1 MTVAAWIW
9 KARRDCKRCQ
19 GFGLYADERQTVDG
33 RRVAISPQAIANGER
48 TVVCEVCGADGN
60 PVEKKEPKRRRM

>member
-1 MTVAAWIW
+1 MR
-9 KARRDCKRCQ
+9 KDCKRCQ

-48 TVVCEVCGADGN
+48 TVVCPRCGANAN
-60 PVEKKEPKRRRM
+60 PKKG

>member
-19 GFGLYADERQTVDG
+19 GFGLYADERQQVDG

-48 TVVCEVCGADGN
+48 TVVCDVCGADAW
-60 PVEKKEPKRRRM
+60 PVENEPKKKRR

>member
-1 MTVAAWIW
+1 VTVAAWIW

-19 GFGLYADERQTVDG
+19 GFGLYADERQQVDG